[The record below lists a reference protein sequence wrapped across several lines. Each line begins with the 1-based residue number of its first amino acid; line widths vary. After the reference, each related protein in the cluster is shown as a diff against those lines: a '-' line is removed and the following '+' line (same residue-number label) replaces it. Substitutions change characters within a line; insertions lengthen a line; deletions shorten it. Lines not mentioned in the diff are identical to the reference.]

1 MTVTIRDA
9 RPLRQD
15 RQWIAGVYREYLGDL
30 SAGNTGLFPA
40 LTETGYRDDDILDV
54 WFRDERAT
62 PLVILHGGIPA
73 GFALVER
80 SLPRAGVN
88 EPQNYRL
95 SEFFVRQP
103 FRLRGVGR
111 EAAQLIFTRFSG
123 RWLVVEQ
130 ARNDGAVK
138 FWRRVITRYTN
149 GRFQERLGGGEV
161 RHSFDSLRP
170 LI

>member
-9 RPLRQD
+9 KPLRQD
-15 RQWIAGVYREYLGDL
+15 RLWIASVYREYLGDL
-30 SAGNTGLFPA
+30 SSGNTGVFPA
-40 LTETGYRDDDILDV
+40 LTETGYRDDDILDI

-62 PLVILHGGIPA
+62 PLVILHAGTPA

-80 SLPRAGVN
+80 SLPRVAVH
-88 EPQNYRL
+88 EPRNYRL

-103 FRLRGVGR
+103 FRRRGVGR
-111 EAAQLIFTRFSG
+111 EAAQLIFTRFAG

-130 ARNDGAVK
+130 ARNDGAVE
-138 FWRRVITRYTN
+138 FWRRVITKYTH

-170 LI
+170 PI